1 MKKIIAGVLILMVI
15 FITFIN
21 FKEKGNGLRKDDL
34 DVFKKEFKVIKTLN
48 VNNYS
53 KKKVKDKEAFTELE
67 IMYFYPK
74 EIKDKLKDN
83 REDITFDNENIKVE
97 KIDTLKKVETEKY
110 ILSSISINLNLLSE
124 DLVSENINIVLK
136 DGGSIDLN
144 FGKLVNKDLNLS
156 NLEEGDS
163 KNIDIENSIIISK
176 DDLSSLK
183 VHNLKGDDITINN
196 LILDSEYFN
205 LKSDFKR
212 ENIKG
217 NSEGRGYKLDISP
230 KDKSYINF
238 YYNILVSYNYKN
250 KDYFYLSPIGTKEG
264 LFFSDINDKILENSA
279 L

>member
-1 MKKIIAGVLILMVI
+1 MKKIIAGVLILIVI

-21 FKEKGNGLRKDDL
+21 LKEKGNGLREDDL
-34 DVFKKEFKVIKTLN
+34 DVFKKDFKVIKTLN

-83 REDITFDNENIKVE
+83 IEDITFDNKNIKVE
-97 KIDTLKKVETEKY
+97 KIDILKKVETKKY
-110 ILSSISINLNLLSE
+110 ILSSISISLNLLSE
-124 DLVSENINIVLK
+124 DLVSENINIALK

-144 FGKLVNKDLNLS
+144 FGKLINKDLDLS

-163 KNIDIENSIIISK
+163 KNIDIENSIVISK
-176 DDLSSLK
+176 DDLSNFK
-183 VHNLKGDDITINN
+183 VHNLNKDNITINN
-196 LILDSEYFN
+196 LILDKEYFN

-217 NSEGRGYKLDISP
+217 NSEGRSYKLDISP
-230 KDKSYINF
+230 KDKGYINF

-250 KDYFYLSPIGTKEG
+250 KEYFYLSPIGTKEG
-264 LFFSDINDKILENSA
+264 LYFNDIDDKVLES
-279 L
+279 LKL